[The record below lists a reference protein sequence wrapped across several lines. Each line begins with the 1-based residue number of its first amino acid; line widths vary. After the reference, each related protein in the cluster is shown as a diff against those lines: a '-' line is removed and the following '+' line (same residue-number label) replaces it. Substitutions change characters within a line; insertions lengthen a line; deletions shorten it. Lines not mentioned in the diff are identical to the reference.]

1 VNWLCRT
8 LVATG
13 MIVGFAHPAQTDVA
27 GHCVYRLV
35 PIERVG
41 IVVSAEPE
49 LVGCFAT
56 YELALEGGLGPAVDA
71 EAGVAP
77 ESLTDEALSTFGA
90 SALSVV
96 IGTEWDGN
104 SFTGA
109 SNSYTAPT
117 TCSSSTTWQVANVGA
132 TWNDRF
138 QSGKGFGGCDTN
150 RKFQHENFGGTVR
163 VCTPNCAEY
172 GALSNQVTSL
182 RWRV

>member
-1 VNWLCRT
+1 VNRLGRI
-8 LVATG
+8 LVIACVLAGT
-13 MIVGFAHPAQTDVA
+13 AQPAEAAA
-27 GHCVYRLV
+27 GRHCTYSLV

-41 IVVSAEPE
+41 VVVNAEPE

-56 YELALEGGLGPAVDA
+56 YELALEAGLGPGVDI
-71 EAGVAP
+71 ESGMTP
-77 ESLTDEALSTFGA
+77 MSLTDGALDSLGVTA
-90 SALSVV
+90 SVV
-96 IGTEWDGN
+96 IGTEWDGSN
-104 SFTGA
+104 FTGN
-109 SNSYTAPT
+109 SNSYTAAT

-163 VCTPNCAEY
+163 VCTPNCAGY
-172 GALSNQVTSL
+172 GTPANQVTSL